1 MFLTWFIVTAIFG
14 AVYLAFIAVYFL
26 VFGGFQR
33 LLAREAVQKA
43 EEDAR
48 RKRD

>member
-1 MFLTWFIVTAIFG
+1 MFLTWLIVTAIFG
-14 AVYLAFIAVYFL
+14 AVYLAFITVFFL

-33 LLAREAVQKA
+33 LLAREAVQKE
-43 EEDAR
+43 EEDSK